1 MWAAKTQFTRNDVW
15 APWRRHP
22 LVIAYFAALLPA
34 LVMAVTQPVWSRI
47 DEAPNADFI
56 VQLSHGVYP
65 VADTTL
71 VDPETVQV
79 LEAEGFFTA
88 TYPAASGPPMGPAPD
103 PTETSPIPPGM
114 SDRVNAI
121 WMARHMWELSRE
133 SDQTPAYFALMAPV
147 WWVVDR
153 LGGHFAAIY
162 VIRIIGALLIAT
174 LAPMAVSVARILT
187 PTRPEV
193 SALAAL
199 FAILLPGLN
208 LNGTRISND
217 ALAIALGGLFVL
229 LAVRWAGS
237 AWTWRRAVLMGL
249 LLGAGLMVKLTL
261 IGLFPALALA
271 VLWPAAGSDWRGRLA
286 RLLLSGAIAS
296 ACLGPWLL
304 LNLHNYGAI
313 LPGARIERLLDA
325 VPGSITV
332 PWITLDLA
340 VVEFTYWTG
349 EPWGVLPLALPFAV
363 LGGVLALTV
372 PMGVISLVRARG
384 ASVSTAPLAVATVAL
399 GGMIVVALT
408 LLPASFR
415 LEVVGAGRYAYP
427 AVPAAAALVAIGIS
441 TVLRNA
447 FTRRTVVTLYALAA
461 VGMLGAGALGLPA
474 KPVLELGPGTPPPNA
489 RMVSV
494 TASGDLEGVTI
505 SVNRIAFDPGA
516 KATWFEV
523 TMTNSTPVEVDWPV
537 VPVASVGDE
546 VFNVEYL
553 KSTRLPSD
561 IDAGQTVTG
570 WLFVALDPS
579 GVHGSDHVL
588 LRFQDVAVDN
598 YRTVQDVDVLVD
610 IGTSGATG

>member
-1 MWAAKTQFTRNDVW
+1 
-15 APWRRHP
+15 
-22 LVIAYFAALLPA
+22 VIAYVAALVPA

-71 VDPETVQV
+71 LDPETVRV
-79 LEAEGFFTA
+79 LDAEGFFTP
-88 TYPAASGPPMGPAPD
+88 TYPGATGPPMGPPPD
-103 PTETSPIPPGM
+103 PTETGPIPTGM

-121 WMARHMWELSRE
+121 WMTRHMWELSRE
-133 SDQTPAYFALMAPV
+133 SDQTPVYFALTAPV
-147 WWVVDR
+147 WWLVDR
-153 LGGHFAAIY
+153 LGGPFAAIY
-162 VIRIIGALLIAT
+162 AIRIIGALLIAT
-174 LAPMAVSVARILT
+174 VAPMAVSLARVLT
-187 PTRPEV
+187 PSRPEV

-217 ALAIALGGLFVL
+217 ALAVALGGLFVL

-249 LLGAGLMVKLTL
+249 VLGAGLMVKLTL

-271 VLWPAAGSDWRGRLA
+271 VSWPAAGSNWRGRLA
-286 RLLLSGAIAS
+286 RLLVSGAIAS
-296 ACLGPWLL
+296 VCLGPWLL

-313 LPGARIERLLDA
+313 LPGARIERLLNA

-332 PWITLDLA
+332 PWITLNLA

-349 EPWGVLPLALPFAV
+349 EPWGALPLALPFAV
-363 LGGVLALTV
+363 LGGLLALTV
-372 PMGVISLVRARG
+372 PMGVISLLRARG
-384 ASVSTAPLAVATVAL
+384 GSVSTAPLVVAAVAL

-415 LEVVGAGRYAYP
+415 LEVEGAGRYAYP
-427 AVPAAAALVAIGIS
+427 AVPVAAALLAIGLC
-441 TVLRNA
+441 TVFRNA
-447 FTRRTVVTLYALAA
+447 STRRAVATLYALAA

-474 KPVLELGPGTPPPNA
+474 KPVLGSGPGTPPANA
-489 RMVSV
+489 RMVSAS
-494 TASGDLEGVTI
+494 ASGQLEGVTI
-505 SVNRIAFDPGA
+505 SVDRIAFDPGA

-523 TMTNSTPVEVDWPV
+523 TMTNSSPVEVDWPM
-537 VPVASVGDE
+537 VPVASVGDV

-553 KSTRLPSD
+553 KSTPLPGD
-561 IDAGQTVTG
+561 IDAGQSVTG
-570 WLFVALDPS
+570 WLFVALDPAQLH
-579 GVHGSDHVL
+579 VSDHVL

-598 YRTVQDVDVLVD
+598 YRTVQDVDVLVE

>member
-1 MWAAKTQFTRNDVW
+1 
-15 APWRRHP
+15 
-22 LVIAYFAALLPA
+22 VIAYVAALLPA

-71 VDPETVQV
+71 LDPETVRV
-79 LEAEGFFTA
+79 LDAEGFFTP
-88 TYPAASGPPMGPAPD
+88 TYPGATGPPMGPPPD
-103 PTETSPIPPGM
+103 PTETGPIPTGM

-121 WMARHMWELSRE
+121 WMTRHMWELSRE
-133 SDQTPAYFALMAPV
+133 SDQTPVYFALTAPV

-153 LGGHFAAIY
+153 LGGPFAAIFA
-162 VIRIIGALLIAT
+162 IRIIGALLIAT
-174 LAPMAVSVARILT
+174 VAPMAVSVARVLT
-187 PTRPEV
+187 PNRPEV

-217 ALAIALGGLFVL
+217 ALAVALGGLFVL

-237 AWTWRRAVLMGL
+237 AWTWRRVVLMGL
-249 LLGAGLMVKLTL
+249 VLGAGLMVKLTL

-271 VLWPAAGSDWRGRLA
+271 VLWPAAGSNWRGRLA

-296 ACLGPWLL
+296 VCLGPWLL

-313 LPGARIERLLDA
+313 LPGARIERLLNA

-332 PWITLDLA
+332 PWITLNLA

-349 EPWGVLPLALPFAV
+349 EPWGALPLALPFAV
-363 LGGVLALTV
+363 LGGLLALTV
-372 PMGVISLVRARG
+372 PMGIISLLRARG
-384 ASVSTAPLAVATVAL
+384 GSRSTAPLAVAAVAL

-415 LEVVGAGRYAYP
+415 LEVEGAGRYAYP
-427 AVPAAAALVAIGIS
+427 AVPVAAALLAIGLC
-441 TVLRNA
+441 TVFRNA
-447 FTRRTVVTLYALAA
+447 STRRAVATLYAVAA
-461 VGMLGAGALGLPA
+461 VGMLA
-474 KPVLELGPGTPPPNA
+474 KPVLGSGPGMPPASA
-489 RMVSV
+489 RMVSAS
-494 TASGDLEGVTI
+494 ASGQLEGVTI
-505 SVNRIAFDPGA
+505 SVDRIAFDPGA

-523 TMTNSTPVEVDWPV
+523 TMTNSSPVEVDWPM
-537 VPVASVGDE
+537 VPVASVGDV

-553 KSTRLPSD
+553 KSTPLPGD
-561 IDAGQTVTG
+561 IDAGQSVTG
-570 WLFVALDPS
+570 WLFVALDPAQLH
-579 GVHGSDHVL
+579 VSDHVL

-598 YRTVQDVDVLVD
+598 YRTVQDVDVLVE